1 METWKIVILPAKI
14 NTDKDVVML
23 KMVLIGG
30 QTAY

>member
-1 METWKIVILPAKI
+1 METWKIVILAAKT

-23 KMVLIGG
+23 KMLLIGA

>member
-1 METWKIVILPAKI
+1 METWKIVILPAKT

-23 KMVLIGG
+23 KMVLVGA